1 MMKNMLKVLVLGA
14 LVASCTP
21 REENGVSIHLQKRAG
36 EWQRYG
42 LMNGFSQKDTVG
54 IKKMYPDVKVA
65 PKDWTDVTYY
75 YGTINFQQA
84 LYQSYREGN
93 FPKEECMEWF
103 DRWQMDTA
111 NYSPQPLK
119 TFITAAI
126 GINEQKDTC
135 IVFDSNANLDLS
147 DDTPML
153 LSDQHPMPVYI
164 ERWINGRIVPDST
177 YVYQQTL
184 YGRSYLRHSEIVEQ
198 KVLLKDKEYTCK
210 IEHTSPRYD
219 YYGTISIQFISTDTT
234 YTYRPKQYA
243 NLADTYY
250 MIDSLSID
258 GRYIHLTEVPDAPSK
273 EAMQIGFRPYS
284 FTATTMAGDSIHFPD
299 DFKGKYVLLD
309 FWATSCGPCVQ
320 EIDNTYPSVYEKY
333 KDKGFEILAVSDNTS
348 DQIKRFMEK
357 HPMPWMHITDRDQ
370 NSKLLKQ
377 FNISGFPTLY
387 LIGPDGK
394 VCATENS
401 LRLTMLEAT
410 LKKLLGE

>member
-1 MMKNMLKVLVLGA
+1 MMKNMLKAMVLGA

-65 PKDWTDVTYY
+65 PKGWTDVTYH
-75 YGTINFQQA
+75 YGTISSKQA
-84 LYQSYREGN
+84 LYQSYRQGI
-93 FPKEECMEWF
+93 FTKEECMEWF
-103 DRWQMDTA
+103 DRWEMDTA

-135 IVFDSNANLDLS
+135 IVFDSNVNLDLS

-184 YGRSYLRHSEIVEQ
+184 DGNSYLRFSEIVEQ
-198 KVLLKDKEYTCK
+198 KVLLKDKEYTCR
-210 IEHTSPRYD
+210 IEWTSPRYEH
-219 YYGTISIQFISTDTT
+219 YSIINIQFIAPDTT
-234 YTYRPKQYA
+234 YKYRVGQYA

-250 MIDSLSID
+250 IIDSLSID
-258 GRYIHLTEVPDAPSK
+258 GRYLHLTEVLDAQSK
-273 EAMQIGFRPYS
+273 ETMQIGFRPYS
-284 FTATTMAGDSIHFPD
+284 FTATTMAGDSIRFPD

-320 EIDNTYPSVYEKY
+320 EIDKTYPSAYEKY
-333 KDKGFEILAVSDNTS
+333 KDKGFEILAVANNTS
-348 DQIKRFMEK
+348 DQINRFMEK
-357 HPMPWMHITDRDQ
+357 HPMPWMHIADHDQDR
-370 NSKLLKQ
+370 KLQKQ

-401 LRLTMLEAT
+401 LRLTMLEET
-410 LKKLLGE
+410 LKKYLGE